1 MMGIGFF
8 ELIFLIL
15 IYPLAA
21 LLGAVTI
28 GIGIALGFRWGGR
41 WLLKIVYT
49 DPEFEKWLKR
59 IFNPSENKIN
69 NSILESTTENRNASN

>member
-15 IYPLAA
+15 IYPIAA
-21 LLGAVTI
+21 MLGAVTI
-28 GIGIALGFRWGGR
+28 GIGIALGLRWGGR
-41 WLLKIVYT
+41 WLLKIIYT

-59 IFNPSENKIN
+59 IIKDSKND
-69 NSILESTTENRNASN
+69 

>member
-8 ELIFLIL
+8 EFIILIL
-15 IYPLAA
+15 IYPIAA
-21 LLGAVTI
+21 MLGAVMV

-41 WLLKIVYT
+41 WLLKIIYT

-59 IFNPSENKIN
+59 VLNTSEK
-69 NSILESTTENRNASN
+69 SDP